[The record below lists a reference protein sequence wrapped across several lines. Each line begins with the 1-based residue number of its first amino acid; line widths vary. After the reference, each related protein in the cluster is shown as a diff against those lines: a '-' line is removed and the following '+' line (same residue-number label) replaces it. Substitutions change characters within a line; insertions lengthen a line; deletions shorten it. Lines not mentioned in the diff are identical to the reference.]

1 MGGIGS
7 GRRWQVGADTTDC
20 YRSIDVRW
28 LKRKGMLADGRNGS
42 LTWSRNGQVTGSINV
57 RAELGRVFLNYRHR
71 EHGSEWKAEDYPVYL
86 DTTACHK
93 GGERQWFRCPV
104 RGCGRRI
111 AILYGGAIFACRHCH
126 RLAYPSQR
134 EEAGD
139 RATRRA
145 DRIRDRLGWP
155 GGILE
160 GGGWGK
166 PKGMHWR
173 TYHRLCREHDRFSDR
188 ALVGMEEHLAHLTER
203 L

>member
-7 GRRWQVGADTTDC
+7 GRRWQFGADTTDS

-28 LKRKGMLADGRNGS
+28 LKRKGMLADGRNGN

-71 EHGSEWKAEDYPVYL
+71 EHGGEWKAEDYPVHL
-86 DTTACHK
+86 CTTACHM
-93 GGERQWFRCPV
+93 GGERQWFRCPA

-134 EEAGD
+134 EEAED

-145 DRIRDRLGWP
+145 DRIRDRLEWP
-155 GGILE
+155 GGVLE

-173 TYHRLCREHDRFSDR
+173 TYEKLCQEHDQLSKR
-188 ALVGMEEHLAHLTER
+188 ALAGIEEHLAHLSGR
-203 L
+203 F